1 LHGKP
6 ETGRKHGKHGLQQ
19 NKSPD
24 EFWRGIEAKGLKD
37 LGKLSPSLYQNGG
50 KSQMEQITLNISKKI
65 RELEI
70 KQRYGFLTADEEA
83 FLRQL
88 RRMEVR
94 QDG

>member
-1 LHGKP
+1 M
-6 ETGRKHGKHGLQQ
+6 QQ

-24 EFWRGIEAKGLKD
+24 ELWRGIEAKGLKGS
-37 LGKLSPSLYQNGG
+37 GKLFMPSLYQNGG

-83 FLRQL
+83 FLGQL
-88 RRMEVR
+88 RRMEVK